1 MKYVYVIIS
10 EEHDPELDYIHQYS
24 MPVFAFTSIKKAKD
38 QMLKLKELI
47 EQGEW
52 YVKGCIPTKHTIES
66 FEECDP
72 ASNWGNLVMSFKV
85 LHSRDG
91 YPDSYTFYSL
101 RRHELNQ
108 GYGI

>member
-10 EEHDPELDYIHQYS
+10 EQYIPDLKYYQ
-24 MPVFAFTSIKKAKD
+24 PNGNIKFAFTSLEKARK
-38 QMLKLKELI
+38 QMFKIKELI
-47 EQGEW
+47 ENGEW
-52 YVKGCIPTKHTIES
+52 YAQDVVPTKHTIES

-72 ASNWGNLVMSFKV
+72 ASNWENLVMEFKV
-85 LHSRDG
+85 VHSKDG
-91 YPDSYTFYSL
+91 FPDSYTFYSL